1 MKVVEVRKELVVGEV
16 RALNHSP
23 EVSRKIYRGFNEQ
36 ESSADLTGQSRR
48 EVLLAD
54 AIDEFGSEAHRYRIY
69 IPLEDVAAVYE
80 DIDDRFDE
88 TPFLPLP

>member
-1 MKVVEVRKELVVGEV
+1 M
-16 RALNHSP
+16 NWSP
-23 EVSRKIYRGFNEQ
+23 EMSRKIYEGFTQTE
-36 ESSADLTGQSRR
+36 LTGEHRR

-54 AIDEFGSEAHRYRIY
+54 AIEKFGADAHRYRIY

-80 DIDDRFDE
+80 DLEDRFDE